1 MRPRLHSPRET
12 SIDRNGCR
20 LLRLKSDGMGKIQP
34 NAKRILAV
42 LATGVFL
49 TLAGHAQRTDAALPN
64 APAPTTVHFPSS
76 QAGPV
81 TPVLTASLRRSD
93 TPDAATAA
101 STTGDVSLYTV
112 VDLALRNSRTVRMA
126 EANKQR
132 ARAVVLELHD
142 AYIPNFT
149 VGSGI
154 GPPNIGFPLGTPNI
168 FNASSQS
175 LIFSFSQS
183 DYIRSARAALK
194 AADFSLQDARRQ
206 VILDTASSF
215 LELSTTD
222 LQLAALQQAM
232 DAADQLVSIVKERV
246 AAGIDSRVAETRARL
261 TRAEMK
267 VQQIQLQDRAGELRN
282 HISNLMGLPA
292 DSIVIDSNSIP
303 AMPNLDISTPIP
315 NTQPPAVQAAFATA
329 DSRSFMAHGDELQN
343 YRPNIQQLAQ
353 YSLFSTFENY
363 QQYYNAYQANNF
375 GFEIQV
381 VWPLFDPVRRAKAA
395 ESSAAAARARS
406 QADQTKFQFAEN
418 NLALWHR
425 LDELKAQQQ
434 VAELKQELA
443 KDTLDSLLTQMK
455 SGNGSPNAPAITPE
469 QAQQSR
475 IDERTSYIDMLNAD
489 FDTEHVQLELLS
501 ALGGLED
508 WAKQS
513 VQPQGVPGA
522 ALTPA
527 SPH

>member
-1 MRPRLHSPRET
+1 MMPRLHSARET
-12 SIDRNGCR
+12 AIDRNGCR
-20 LLRLKSDGMGKIQP
+20 LLHLKSDEMGKVQP
-34 NAKRILAV
+34 NAKRILAL
-42 LATGVFL
+42 LAAGVVL

-64 APAPTTVHFPSS
+64 APAPTAVHFPSS
-76 QAGPV
+76 QAGPAA
-81 TPVLTASLRRSD
+81 PVLTASLRRPH
-93 TPDAATAA
+93 TPDAAA

-126 EANKQR
+126 EAKKQR
-132 ARAVVLELHD
+132 AQAMVMELHN
-142 AYIPNFT
+142 AYIPNLA

-215 LELSTTD
+215 LELNTTD

-232 DAADQLVSIVKERV
+232 DAADRLVSIVQERV

-303 AMPNLDISTPIP
+303 AMPNLDISTASPP
-315 NTQPPAVQAAFATA
+315 STQTPAVQAAFATA

-363 QQYYNAYQANNF
+363 QQYYNGYQANNF

-395 ESSAAAARARS
+395 ESSAAAASARS
-406 QADQTKFQFAEN
+406 QADQTKIQFTEN
-418 NLALWHR
+418 NLALWHH
-425 LDELKAQQQ
+425 LDELNAQQQ

-455 SGNGSPNAPAITPE
+455 SGSRSPNDPAITPE

-501 ALGGLED
+501 AAGGLED

-527 SPH
+527 SPHY